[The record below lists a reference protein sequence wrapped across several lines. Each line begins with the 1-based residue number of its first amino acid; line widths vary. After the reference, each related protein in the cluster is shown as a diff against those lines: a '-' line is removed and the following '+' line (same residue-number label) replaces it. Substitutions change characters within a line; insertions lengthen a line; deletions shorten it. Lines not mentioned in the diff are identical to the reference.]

1 MTREGLLK
9 SPRWNGLLAGSVV
22 ALALSIFTAQHFKPG
37 LLTLPWLVVWYAIS
51 LLLGGALGFAG
62 GLLASRLP
70 VRAASAV
77 GYAAGAAFGA
87 LGFLLQLYLF
97 LSYMFRNS
105 PTAF

>member
-1 MTREGLLK
+1 MIKEGLLK

-37 LLTLPWLVVWYAIS
+37 LLTLPWLVVWYGVS
-51 LLLGGALGFAG
+51 LLFGGAAGFAG
-62 GLLASRLP
+62 GFLANRMP

-77 GYAAGAAFGA
+77 AYAAGAAFGA

-105 PTAF
+105 PTSF